1 MWGERADIKPFKS
14 GGTGVLSFLEN
25 QPMELPT
32 RLEAG
37 TLNGPGIAG
46 LLTGVMELEKIGL
59 DNIYAK
65 EHELMQAFIEKNKDN
80 PRNQDIWR
88 FRYAARQWYA
98 LCDCF
103 SKYS

>member
-1 MWGERADIKPFKS
+1 
-14 GGTGVLSFLEN
+14 
-25 QPMELPT
+25 MELPT

-65 EHELMQAFIEKNKDN
+65 EHELMQAFMGKNKDN
-80 PRNQDIWR
+80 PRESGYMEISICCPTMACTVRLFQ
-88 FRYAARQWYA
+88 
-98 LCDCF
+98 
-103 SKYS
+103 

>member
-1 MWGERADIKPFKS
+1 MWEKGADIKPVKS
-14 GGTGVLSFLEN
+14 GGTGVLSFLES

-46 LLTGVMELEKIGL
+46 LLAGIKAIEEIGV

-65 EHELMQAFIEKNKDN
+65 GVYVDEGFSKENKDN
-80 PRNQDIWR
+80 PGNQDIWG
-88 FRYAARQWYA
+88 FRHAAR
-98 LCDCF
+98 
-103 SKYS
+103 